1 MMKKIIVG
9 NVIAGFIFATGIVG
23 VASALPAKSDVQT
36 PTLYTVQAIEIAK
49 AGVPGLVIK
58 AELDDDDGVQIYEV
72 EIVNAD
78 GIEMEV
84 KINAETGEILEAEED
99 GKMKK
104 KKHKSRS

>member
-1 MMKKIIVG
+1 MMNKIIAG
-9 NVIAGFIFATGIVG
+9 NVIAGLIFATGIVG
-23 VASALPAKSDVQT
+23 VASAQSAKQDVQT
-36 PTLYTVQAIEIAK
+36 PTLDIVKAIEIAK
-49 AGVPGLVIK
+49 AEVPGLVIE

-72 EIVNAD
+72 EIVNAN

-84 KINAETGEILEAEED
+84 KINAETGEILEVEED